1 MISVQCFIHT
11 SLWSVNERQ
20 EWRNFPPCVQQTQIK
35 YVFQHFR
42 LSEGLRTGTIWSQP
56 PKLIGGGKCN
66 PTVIKQMKMTSVAP
80 HHGSSMLAHSKN
92 DIRGN
97 VGGGGCQK
105 GKGKKRTKVCW
116 CVKADKVAGSVGTFF
131 YLMAGLSKCISSL
144 LGSVAVQC
152 ERRCTKILP
161 SIQSVLIRLACPSAS
176 SRIWISGRAGA
187 GVAHVPGSLRV
198 PSTACQYA
206 QNTADQCLLNHF
218 PNRGNDNYKKWRL
231 CTLCKCCAMT
241 LEPNG
246 PSY

>member
-1 MISVQCFIHT
+1 MKGRNEETFFPVFSRPRSNMCFNT
-11 SLWSVNERQ
+11 FASLRVWEQ
-20 EWRNFPPCVQQTQIK
+20 EL
-35 YVFQHFR
+35 Y
-42 LSEGLRTGTIWSQP
+42 GLNHQSS
-56 PKLIGGGKCN
+56 LEGGKCN

-80 HHGSSMLAHSKN
+80 HHGSSMLAHSRN

-97 VGGGGCQK
+97 VGGGGCKK
-105 GKGKKRTKVCW
+105 GKEKKGPKF
-116 CVKADKVAGSVGTFF
+116 ADVWRQIKSWAALQLFF
-131 YLMAGLSKCISSL
+131 IWWRAFLNV
-144 LGSVAVQC
+144 SVAVRC

-161 SIQSVLIRLACPSAS
+161 SIQSVLIRLARPSAS

-187 GVAHVPGSLRV
+187 GVAHVLGSLRV

-218 PNRGNDNYKKWRL
+218 PNRGNDNYKKWRF

>member
-1 MISVQCFIHT
+1 MKGRNEETFLPVFSRPRSNMCFNTFASLRVWEQELYGLNHQSSLEGGNVILLWSNRWRWPQSLPTTGPQCLRIPEMISEATLVAECAKREKKKKGPKFAD
-11 SLWSVNERQ
+11 V
-20 EWRNFPPCVQQTQIK
+20 WRQIK
-35 YVFQHFR
+35 SWAALQLFF
-42 LSEGLRTGTIWSQP
+42 IWWRAF
-56 PKLIGGGKCN
+56 LN
-66 PTVIKQMKMTSVAP
+66 VSVA
-80 HHGSSMLAHSKN
+80 
-92 DIRGN
+92 
-97 VGGGGCQK
+97 
-105 GKGKKRTKVCW
+105 
-116 CVKADKVAGSVGTFF
+116 
-131 YLMAGLSKCISSL
+131 
-144 LGSVAVQC
+144 SVAVRC